1 MTIPTKLEAGFRRF
15 RDELYPRHKRT
26 YERLADKGQKPHTLV
41 IGCSDSRVDPAAIFD
56 AGPGELFVVRN
67 VANLVPPFET
77 EGGFHGVSAAVEF
90 AVESLEVANILVM
103 GHRQCGG
110 VEACANGHSPE
121 DSVFIGHWI
130 TALYPALEESRA
142 AMGTDAPLAKISADL
157 ELRAIRHS
165 VERLKTY
172 PFVRKAVN
180 EGRLALHG
188 ARFGVADGELEWMAE
203 DGSFHNF
210 ERGDF

>member
-1 MTIPTKLEAGFRRF
+1 MIPEKLEAGFRRF

-26 YERLADKGQKPHTLV
+26 YERLADKGQTPHTLV

-77 EGGFHGVSAAVEF
+77 DGGFHGVSAAVEF
-90 AVESLEVANILVM
+90 AVGSLKVSNILVM

-110 VEACANGHSPE
+110 VEACASGHSPE
-121 DSVFIGHWI
+121 DSLFVGHWI
-130 TALYPALEESRA
+130 SALHPALEESRA
-142 AMGTDAPLAKISADL
+142 DVGADAPLGELSADL

-165 VERLKTY
+165 IERLKTY
-172 PFVRKAVN
+172 PFVEKALA

-188 ARFGVADGELEWMAE
+188 ARFGVADGELEWLGD
-203 DGSFHNF
+203 DGTFSPV
-210 ERGDF
+210 RI

>member
-1 MTIPTKLEAGFRRF
+1 MTIPGELADGFRRF

-26 YERLADKGQKPHTLV
+26 YERLADKGQTPHTLV

-77 EGGFHGVSAAVEF
+77 DGGFHGVSAAVEF
-90 AVESLEVANILVM
+90 AVGSLKVSNILVM

-110 VEACANGHSPE
+110 VEACASGHAPG
-121 DSVFIGHWI
+121 DSLFIGHWI
-130 TALYPALEESRA
+130 SALRPALEESHA
-142 AMGTDAPLAKISADL
+142 EVGADAPLEAISAEL
-157 ELRAIRHS
+157 ELRAICHS
-165 VERLKTY
+165 IERLKTY
-172 PFVRKAVN
+172 PFVEKAIG

-188 ARFGVADGELEWMAE
+188 ARFGVADGELEWLGE
-203 DGSFHNF
+203 DGNF
-210 ERGDF
+210 SIINP